1 MKELTLLSGDVMP
14 ALGLGTW
21 RAKEGELTLAVRE
34 ALALGYRHIDCAHV
48 YGNEDEVGKAIK
60 SSGLDRNEL
69 WITSKLWNNAH
80 RPELVRPALL
90 RSLQDLQLDYVDL
103 YLIHWPVHI
112 VPEVMYP
119 AKGQHLQDW
128 SAISILETW
137 SALEECVTEGLVRN
151 LGLSNFSTRKIEE
164 IRNNCSV
171 IPAVSQ
177 VEMHPYQQQQM
188 MKAYCDEYKI
198 ALTGFAPL
206 GSVNRPAHQTKQ
218 NEPNLFTDKIILSIA
233 KQHAVTP
240 AQIALRWAVQ
250 RGTSVIPKSTNAKRL
265 YENLM
270 STNIVLKDD
279 EMAAIA
285 SLDVRYRF
293 FDGTHWMM
301 EGSPYTMDNLWD
313 GE

>member
-1 MKELTLLSGDVMP
+1 MKKLTLLSGDAMP

-21 RAKEGELTLAVRE
+21 RAEEGELTRAVRE

-48 YGNEDEVGKAIK
+48 YGNEDEVGEAIK
-60 SSGLDRNEL
+60 LSGLSRKDL
-69 WITSKLWNNAH
+69 WITSKLWNNMH
-80 RPELVRPALL
+80 KPELVRPALL

-119 AKGQHLQDW
+119 EIGQHFQDW
-128 SAISILETW
+128 STIPILETW
-137 SALEECVTEGLVRN
+137 AALEECVAEGLVRN
-151 LGLSNFSTRKIEE
+151 LGLSNFSTKKIEE
-164 IRNNCSV
+164 IRNNCRV
-171 IPAVSQ
+171 APAVSQ
-177 VEMHPYQQQQM
+177 VELHPYQQQQK
-188 MKAYCDEYKI
+188 MKAYCDEHKI

-206 GSVNRPAHQTKQ
+206 GSGNRPAQRIKP
-218 NEPNLFTDKIILSIA
+218 NEPNLFTDEVMLSIA

-240 AQIALRWAVQ
+240 AQVALGWALQ

-265 YENLM
+265 QENFQ
-270 STNIVLKDD
+270 SEGIVLKDD
-279 EMAAIA
+279 EMSAIA
-285 SLDVRYRF
+285 SLDDSYRF
-293 FDGTHWMM
+293 FDGSHWMM